1 MQWQSVLE
9 FIHRKLRTTN
19 LYKEFNNKQNEHEV
33 MALMM
38 SNDIVGELLTLW
50 LEKQSEL
57 KIQKCSKKA
66 KSFKNE
72 GNEFFKKKN
81 YLTSVELY
89 TTSAKYA
96 IFDNGDYSIS
106 LANRSAALFHMGEYE
121 SCLEDIDVALASNYP
136 TELRPKLHLRA
147 AQCWIKL
154 YDASR
159 ADEQLT
165 EAQNLI
171 TIDENISADDREN
184 VMRNIGKLTME
195 MNELLEQKVR
205 KFPDV
210 IKWSP
215 EDLLPPNPMYSSAS
229 SVLTRDYSPTRG
241 RYVKTKSAI
250 KRGDVLYVEKPF
262 AFVTL
267 DHVVSNLICVHCCNH
282 IANTGYPCR
291 GCPHVLYC
299 SKKCW
304 SISWLSYH
312 KWECVGYEMS
322 IWKQIGI
329 AHLAVKVFFSSI
341 EIHDNT
347 KFNEVQKLVTNID
360 KLSTDDL
367 IIYSIT
373 ARMLVQYLEVYTN
386 VLSTIDMKK
395 CLVDKF
401 MNEEFTI
408 SSDVSCHEGKK
419 LFVGTLLLRHML
431 QLIAN
436 GHAITRL
443 NLTDAEGANIFEEQQ
458 QRVAVGIYP
467 SVSMMNHSCDPNIMN
482 TFWNDYLIVKAV
494 RNIPAGGEIFNCYG
508 PHFRRMGLKE
518 RQDALKNQY
527 CFTCQCEPCT
537 DPELQHFLDRFDAL
551 KCLNCAGPLSDVDLN
566 SFKCLNCNLIC
577 TADVKNRADDLNNA
591 TTLFNLAQD
600 FMQQGKND
608 EALDHLERCL
618 KIRQKWLFKYHDDL
632 TITYD
637 SLGKVCVAMSQW
649 CDSISYLE
657 TSILAVEEKFGLDSI
672 EVANELNKITDICI
686 QYLQRTPDRK
696 SSSYRDIG
704 KKTQRFL
711 RRAEKI
717 MSMISGPWSEAYQ
730 EISNKERELSG
741 MLQSLRI

>member
-1 MQWQSVLE
+1 MRVMNHLKRKIIQPVLNYIQLVQNMQFLIMTIIQLALP
-9 FIHRKLRTTN
+9 IDQLRYFT
-19 LYKEFNNKQNEHEV
+19 
-33 MALMM
+33 
-38 SNDIVGELLTLW
+38 W
-50 LEKQSEL
+50 
-57 KIQKCSKKA
+57 
-66 KSFKNE
+66 
-72 GNEFFKKKN
+72 
-81 YLTSVELY
+81 
-89 TTSAKYA
+89 
-96 IFDNGDYSIS
+96 
-106 LANRSAALFHMGEYE
+106 
-121 SCLEDIDVALASNYP
+121 SCLEDIDVAFASNYP

-165 EAQNLI
+165 KAQNLI
-171 TIDENISADDREN
+171 TNDENITANDREN

-195 MNELLEQKVR
+195 INELLEQKVC

-215 EDLLPPNPMYSSAS
+215 EDLLPPNPTYSSAS

-267 DHVVSNLICVHCCNH
+267 DHIVSNFICVHCCNH
-282 IANTGYPCR
+282 IANAGYPCR

-329 AHLAVKVFFSSI
+329 AHLALKVFFSSI
-341 EIHDNT
+341 ETHDNT

-386 VLSTIDMKK
+386 ILKTIDMKT
-395 CLVDKF
+395 CLIDKF

-419 LFVGTLLLRHML
+419 LFVGTLILRHML

-443 NLTDAEGANIFEEQQ
+443 NLTDAEGASVFEEQQ

-537 DPELQHFLDRFDAL
+537 DPELQHFLDRFAAL
-551 KCLNCAGPLSDVDLN
+551 KCLNCDGPLTDVDMN
-566 SFKCLNCNLIC
+566 SSKCLDCNLIC

-600 FMQQGKND
+600 CMQQGKND

-618 KIRQKWLFKYHDDL
+618 KIRQKWLFKYHDEL
-632 TITYD
+632 TINYD
-637 SLGKVCVAMSQW
+637 TLGKICVVMGQW

-686 QYLQRTPDRK
+686 QYLQRTPNGK

-717 MSMISGPWSEAYQ
+717 MSIIGGPWSEVYQ
-730 EISNKERELSG
+730 EISNKGRELSG